1 MKATNNLNQD
11 LKMEIDKLNQRC
23 SHLQV
28 FKEEHEE
35 NLLAERQK
43 MQKEFQQAADAK
55 DEEIKHAMQD
65 KEKIRAELETY
76 KSEFQMKMTQV
87 KLMEIE
93 LEEKLAKA
101 HEGVDD

>member
-1 MKATNNLNQD
+1 MD
-11 LKMEIDKLNQRC
+11 IDKLNQKC

-28 FKEEHEE
+28 FKDEHEE

-43 MQKEFQQAADAK
+43 MQKEFHLAADAK
-55 DEEIKHAMQD
+55 DEEIKLANQERD
-65 KEKIRAELETY
+65 KIKQELDVY

-101 HEGVDD
+101 LENDDG